1 MSELSKLI
9 CEKCKIQTS
18 GKLIFHKRNCN
29 DRCYVS
35 AGCGY
40 KEFDFTS
47 CPETSVN
54 ILPDYKYKEE
64 MGWQYP
70 YKQIEE
76 IKKIYDKNGY
86 DFVEFRTKTIDF
98 ELPENFMKLFKL
110 ITTIENFDIRTGN
123 FMIPYIPSYRQ
134 ITILKTDDDEYSSEN
149 TDPIKAFLTCVFK
162 CISNDKDTADY
173 IRETEW
179 E

>member
-98 ELPENFMKLFKL
+98 ESPENFMKLFKL

-123 FMIPYIPSYRQ
+123 FMIPHIPSYRQ

-162 CISNDKDTADY
+162 CINNDEDTADY

>member
-18 GKLIFHKRNCN
+18 GKLIFRKRNWN
-29 DRCYVS
+29 DRHYIS

-98 ELPENFMKLFKL
+98 ESPENFMKLFKL

-134 ITILKTDDDEYSSEN
+134 ITILKTDVGEYSSEN